1 MRTSLGFGV
10 HGVGIRDGEPHGAN
24 IPFARM
30 RIIVL
35 YETLYNMEISL
46 SSIEMSANRL
56 TKAVRTN
63 NVDYL
68 MLAI

>member
-1 MRTSLGFGV
+1 
-10 HGVGIRDGEPHGAN
+10 
-24 IPFARM
+24 M

>member
-1 MRTSLGFGV
+1 
-10 HGVGIRDGEPHGAN
+10 
-24 IPFARM
+24 M
-30 RIIVL
+30 RIIVS
-35 YETLYNMEISL
+35 YETLYNMKISL
-46 SSIEMSANRL
+46 CSIKMYANGF